1 MVGGTKLDFELFVR
15 LKVNEARDLVKIGK
29 VAGETS
35 NSCPRYDTYLLNSN
49 WQLDDLK
56 NVLFD
61 KVCCSSFFWLL
72 RARNHRQRVVLIS
85 L

>member
-35 NSCPRYDTYLLNSN
+35 NSCPCYNTYLLKSN
-49 WQLDDLK
+49 WQLSDWK
-56 NVLFD
+56 NALFN
-61 KVCCSSFFWLL
+61 KVCLSSFFWLL
-72 RARNHRQRVVLIS
+72 RARNHQQHVVLIS